1 MFTHLHVHTEYS
13 LLDGISRITDLVE
26 AAERHRMSSLAIT
39 DHGVLY
45 GAVDFYSA
53 AKNKGINPIIGCEMY
68 EARNSR
74 LVKDISEKKPFH
86 LTVLAHN
93 NTGYKNLLKLVSLA
107 HLEGFYYRPR
117 IDDALLEKYNEG
129 LIILSGCPSSKIA
142 KDITDGN
149 LEKGKRRAGWLK
161 EVFGDR
167 FFMEIQQHDQIP
179 DLHTINTNTI
189 EISKSLNIP
198 LVATNDSHYTVREH
212 AHLQDI
218 RICISTNSTISD
230 TKRLKM
236 EGDSFYLKSGEEMME
251 LFKELPDAIAN
262 TQRIAERCDVVLP
275 FGETHLPRYP
285 VPDGIDVDEYL
296 SKLCWEGLTRIHGTP
311 TNQQKQR
318 LEYELEV
325 IKHTRFAHYFL
336 VVWQIVSFA
345 RERHILFG
353 VRGSAAAS
361 LALYCLGVTDVDPME
376 HHLVF
381 ERFLNLERKEMPDID
396 MDFQD
401 DRRDEVLQHV
411 TRQYGKDKV
420 AQIITFGTLGPKAAI
435 RDVGRAR
442 NVSYSDADRLARL
455 IPFRAKSIQEAI
467 DTVPEIQDLE
477 RSRDD
482 IRELLRDAQGLEGIA
497 HHVSTHAAGVVISA
511 DPLTEYVPLQR
522 PTKAD
527 EDSELAMTQFAM
539 DPIAKLGLLKMDF
552 LGLTN
557 LTILDKTLKAIEK
570 TRGLKL
576 SLKDIS
582 MTDLKT
588 FDLLSSGNTTEV
600 FQLESTGMQKY
611 IKALRPSSVSDVA
624 AMIALYRPGPMEQI
638 PNFIAAK
645 HGEIPVMSPHPSLDD
660 ILRDS
665 YGIIVF
671 QDQVLL
677 ILQTF
682 AGYSLGEADIVRKA
696 MGKKIPSLMAK
707 ERDRFIVGAKNK
719 GFDSTLAEE
728 IFDLIEPFAGY
739 AFNKAHSVSY
749 AQISYWTAYFKANYP
764 LEYMASVLNSRA
776 GHPDKISNA
785 INECLRMGIKVL
797 PPNINYSQIEF
808 TIEDTDNG
816 IQNIRFGLSAIKNLG
831 ATALTPIIQARK
843 KTGRFTSLEEFARS
857 SNCHALNR
865 RGLESLIKAGAF
877 DTFGPR
883 KALLDISEQLVNISQ
898 QESNMRST
906 GQTSLFG
913 NISTPV
919 PSTFQ
924 INVGKEEVSLNEII
938 EWERELLGVTISSN
952 PLSLIPKH
960 SIPDQAITSRN
971 QISSDLE
978 GKQITILGQVTTLR
992 ERMTRD
998 NRQFLSASID
1008 LLGGYIEVVAWPHV
1022 FGQTRDFWQEGR
1034 LLLVSGK
1041 VKSRGPGLS
1050 IYCDTVSGFEGSGD
1064 SVPDQNSRPKY
1075 TKSTSAIKP
1084 STPSSSRVG
1093 RGKDQPTVAIRIVEI
1108 AIENSDA
1115 VGSEADFLDNLVRS
1129 MLEFTGDDRVQLR
1142 IGTVGNPVLIEMPF
1156 TVKSCPEL
1164 ESKITEILGPD
1175 RMRVKCAQEKIPAT
1189 NVDLAA

>member
-13 LLDGISRITDLVE
+13 LLDGISRIPDLVE
-26 AAERHRMSSLAIT
+26 AASRHHMSSLAIT

-45 GAVDFYSA
+45 GAVDFYLA
-53 AKNKGINPIIGCEMY
+53 AKAKGINPIIGCEMY

-74 LVKDISEKKPFH
+74 LVKDSSEKRPFH

-107 HLEGFYYRPR
+107 HLEGFYYKPR
-117 IDDALLEKYNEG
+117 IDDNLLEQYNEG
-129 LIILSGCPSSKIA
+129 LIILSGCPNSKISR
-142 KDITDGN
+142 DITDGN
-149 LEKGKRRAGWLK
+149 LEKGKQRAGWLK

-167 FFMEIQQHDQIP
+167 FFMEIQQHDHIP

-189 EISKSLNIP
+189 EISKSLDIP
-198 LVATNDSHYTVREH
+198 IVATNDSHYTLQEH
-212 AHLQDI
+212 SHLQDI
-218 RICISTNSTISD
+218 RMCISTNSTISD
-230 TKRLKM
+230 SKRLKM

-251 LFKELPDAIAN
+251 LFKELPDAITN
-262 TQRIAERCDVVLP
+262 TQLIAERCELVLP
-275 FGETHLPRYP
+275 FGEIHLPRYP
-285 VPDGIDVDEYL
+285 VPDGLDVDEYL
-296 SKLCWEGLTRIHGTP
+296 SKLCWAGLVRIYGTP
-311 TNQQKQR
+311 DAHQKQR
-318 LEYELEV
+318 LKYELEV

-336 VVWQIVSFA
+336 VVWQIVSFS
-345 RERHILFG
+345 REKHILFG

-376 HHLVF
+376 HNLVF

-411 TRQYGKDKV
+411 TQQYGKDKV

-442 NVSYSDADRLARL
+442 NVSYSDADHLAKL
-455 IPFRAKSIQEAI
+455 IPLRAKSIQEAV
-467 DTVPEIQDLE
+467 DTVPEIQDLQQN
-477 RSRDD
+477 RDD
-482 IRELLRDAQGLEGIA
+482 IRDLLRDAQGLEGIA
-497 HHVSTHAAGVVISA
+497 HHVSTHAAGVVISEN
-511 DPLTEYVPLQR
+511 PLTEYVPLQR
-522 PTKAD
+522 PSKAD
-527 EDSELAMTQFAM
+527 QGSEVAMTQFAM

-557 LTILDKTLKAIEK
+557 LTILDKTLKLIEK
-570 TRGLKL
+570 TGGLKL

-582 MTDLKT
+582 MTDDKT

-600 FQLESTGMQKY
+600 FQLESPGMQKN
-611 IKALRPSSVSDVA
+611 IKSLKPSSISDVA

-638 PNFIAAK
+638 PNFISAK
-645 HGEIPVMSPHPSLDD
+645 HGEIPVISPHPSLDH
-660 ILRDS
+660 ILKDS

-707 ERDRFIVGAKNK
+707 ERDRFIAGAKNK
-719 GFDSTLAEE
+719 GFDSKLAEE
-728 IFDLIEPFAGY
+728 IFNLIEPFAGY

-764 LEYMASVLNSRA
+764 VEYMASVLNSRA

-797 PPNINYSQIEF
+797 PPNINYSQVEF
-808 TIEDTDNG
+808 TIEDTDTE

-831 ATALTPIIQARK
+831 VTALAPIIQARE
-843 KTGRFTSLEEFARS
+843 TPGRFGSLEEFARN
-857 SNCHALNR
+857 SNCHELNR

-877 DTFGPR
+877 DIFGPR
-883 KALLDISEQLVNISQ
+883 KALLDVSDQLVNISQ
-898 QESNMRST
+898 QESKMRST

-913 NISTPV
+913 DISTPV
-919 PSTFQ
+919 GETLQ
-924 INVGKEEVSLNEII
+924 ITVGKDEVSLNEII
-938 EWERELLGVTISSN
+938 GWERELLGVSISSD

-960 SIPDQAITSRN
+960 SIPDHVKTSRN

-978 GKQITILGQVTTLR
+978 GKQITFLGQVRTLS

-998 NRQFLSASID
+998 NRLFLSASMD
-1008 LLGGYIEVVAWPHV
+1008 LLGGHIEVVAWPSV
-1022 FGQTRDFWQEGR
+1022 LDQTSEFWKEGK

-1041 VKSRGPGLS
+1041 VKSRGSGLS
-1050 IYCDTVSGFEGSGD
+1050 IYCNTVSEFQGSTVA
-1064 SVPDQNSRPKY
+1064 VPHQNGKP
-1075 TKSTSAIKP
+1075 TSANSPSVTKP
-1084 STPSSSRVG
+1084 I
-1093 RGKDQPTVAIRIVEI
+1093 GKIVEI
-1108 AIENSDA
+1108 AIKSSDA
-1115 VGSEADFLDNLVRS
+1115 VGSEADLLDNLVRS
-1129 MLEFTGDDRVQLR
+1129 ILDFDGDYRVQLR
-1142 IGTVGNPVLIEMPF
+1142 IGIVGNPVLIEMPF
-1156 TVKSCPEL
+1156 TVNNCPEL
-1164 ESKITEILGPD
+1164 ESKITEILGPG
-1175 RMRVKCAQEKIPAT
+1175 RITVKNGQDKILPT
-1189 NVDLAA
+1189 NLKIID

>member
-26 AAERHRMSSLAIT
+26 AAVQHRMSSLAIT

-53 AKNKGINPIIGCEMY
+53 AKARGINPIIGCEMY

-74 LVKDISEKKPFH
+74 LVKDTSEKRPFH

-93 NTGYKNLLKLVSLA
+93 NQGYKNLLKLVSLA
-107 HLEGFYYRPR
+107 HMEGFYYRPR
-117 IDDALLEKYNEG
+117 IDDDLLEQYNEG
-129 LIILSGCPSSKIA
+129 LIILSGCPNSKISR
-142 KDITDGN
+142 DITDGN
-149 LEKGKRRAGWLK
+149 IEKGKQRAAWLK

-167 FFMEIQQHDQIP
+167 FFMEIQQHDHIP
-179 DLHTINTNTI
+179 DLDTINTNTI
-189 EISKSLNIP
+189 EISKTLDIP
-198 LVATNDSHYTVREH
+198 LVATNDSHYTFEDH

-218 RICISTNSTISD
+218 RMCISTNSTISD
-230 TKRLKM
+230 SKRLKM
-236 EGDSFYLKSGEEMME
+236 EGNSFYLKSGKEMME
-251 LFKELPDAIAN
+251 LFKELPDAIIN
-262 TQRIAERCDVVLP
+262 TQRIAERCELVLP
-275 FGETHLPRYP
+275 FGEIHVPRYP
-285 VPDGIDVDEYL
+285 VPDGMDADEYL
-296 SKLCWEGLTRIHGTP
+296 SKLCWEGLTRIYKTP
-311 TNQQKQR
+311 NNQHKQR
-318 LEYELEV
+318 LKYELEV

-336 VVWQIVSFA
+336 VVWQIVSYT
-345 RERHILFG
+345 RDRHILFG

-381 ERFLNLERKEMPDID
+381 ERFLNLERNEMPDID

-411 TRQYGKDKV
+411 TQQYGKDKV

-442 NVSYSDADRLARL
+442 NVSYGDADRLARL

-467 DTVPEIQDLE
+467 DTVPEIQDLQ
-477 RSRDD
+477 RSRED
-482 IRELLRDAQGLEGIA
+482 IRDLLKDAQGLEGIA
-497 HHVSTHAAGVVISA
+497 HHVSTHAAGVVISE

-527 EDSELAMTQFAM
+527 EDSEVAMTQFAM

-557 LTILDKTLKAIEK
+557 LTILDKTLKIIEQ

-576 SLKDIS
+576 SLKDVS
-582 MTDLKT
+582 MADDKT
-588 FDLLSSGNTTEV
+588 FDLLSSGDTTEV

-611 IKALRPSSVSDVA
+611 IKTLRPSSLSDVA

-645 HGEIPVMSPHPSLDD
+645 HGEIPVISPHPSLDD
-660 ILRDS
+660 ILKDS

-707 ERDRFIVGAKNK
+707 ERDRFIIGAKKK
-719 GFDSTLAEE
+719 GFDSVLAEE
-728 IFDLIEPFAGY
+728 IFNLIEPFAGY

-797 PPNINYSQIEF
+797 PPNINYSQVDF
-808 TIEDTDNG
+808 TIEDSENG
-816 IQNIRFGLSAIKNLG
+816 TQNIRFGLSAIKNLG
-831 ATALTPIIQARK
+831 ITALTPIIEARA
-843 KTGRFTSLEEFARS
+843 KTGSYASLEEFARN

-883 KALLDISEQLVNISQ
+883 KALLDISDQLVNISQ

-913 NISTPV
+913 DFSTPV
-919 PSTFQ
+919 ASTVQ
-924 INVGKEEVSLNEII
+924 INVGEDEVPLNELIG
-938 EWERELLGVTISSN
+938 WERELLGVSISSS
-952 PLSLIPKH
+952 PLSLIPNH
-960 SIPDQAITSRN
+960 SIPDQAITSRKH
-971 QISSDLE
+971 ISSELE
-978 GKQITILGQVTTLR
+978 GKQITILGQVTTLS
-992 ERMTRD
+992 ERLTRD
-998 NRQFLSASID
+998 NRQFLSASMD
-1008 LLGGYIEVVAWPHV
+1008 LLGGNIEVVAWPHI
-1022 FGQTRDFWQEGR
+1022 FDQTRRSWKEGQ
-1034 LLLVSGK
+1034 LLLISGK
-1041 VKSRGPGLS
+1041 VKSRGPRLS
-1050 IYCDTVSGFEGSGD
+1050 IYCDTVSEFEAVAE
-1064 SVPDQNSRPKY
+1064 SVTDRTDMPSY
-1075 TKSTSAIKP
+1075 TESETVNKSFPTTSANPEKAKDKP
-1084 STPSSSRVG
+1084 NP
-1093 RGKDQPTVAIRIVEI
+1093 KDTIVEI
-1108 AIENSDA
+1108 IIEDSDA
-1115 VGSEADFLDNLVRS
+1115 IGSEAAFLDTLIRS
-1129 MLEFTGDDRVQLR
+1129 ILDFSGENRVQLR
-1142 IGTVGNPVLIEMPF
+1142 INNIDNPVLVEMPF
-1156 TVKSCPEL
+1156 TVKNCPEL
-1164 ESKITEILGPD
+1164 ESKIINVLGPD
-1175 RMRVKCAQEKIPAT
+1175 RFRIKGAQETVQAQQITAM
-1189 NVDLAA
+1189 D

>member
-13 LLDGISRITDLVE
+13 LLDGISRITDLME
-26 AAERHRMSSLAIT
+26 AAESHNMSSLAIT

-45 GAVDFYSA
+45 GAIDFYSA
-53 AKNKGINPIIGCEMY
+53 AKSRGINPIIGCEMY

-74 LVKDISEKKPFH
+74 LVKDSSEKRPFH

-93 NTGYKNLLKLVSLA
+93 NTGYKNLLKLVSIA
-107 HLEGFYYRPR
+107 HMEDFYYRPR

-129 LIILSGCPSSKIA
+129 LIILSGCPNSKISR
-142 KDITDGN
+142 DITDGN
-149 LEKGKRRAGWLK
+149 LLKAKQRAGWLK

-179 DLHTINTNTI
+179 DLPTINTNTI
-189 EISKSLNIP
+189 EISKSLDIP
-198 LVATNDSHYTVREH
+198 LVATNDSHYTAREH

-218 RICISTNSTISD
+218 RMCISTNSTILDS
-230 TKRLKM
+230 KRLKM
-236 EGDSFYLKSGEEMME
+236 EGDSFYLKSSEEMME
-251 LFKELPDAIAN
+251 LFKELPDAITN
-262 TQRIAERCDVVLP
+262 TQRIAERCEIVLP
-275 FGETHLPRYP
+275 FGEIHLPRYP

-296 SKLCWEGLTRIHGTP
+296 SKLCWEGLTRIYGAPPDQH
-311 TNQQKQR
+311 KQR
-318 LEYELEV
+318 LKYELEV
-325 IKHTRFAHYFL
+325 IKQTRFAHYFL
-336 VVWQIVSFA
+336 VVWQIVSYT
-345 RERHILFG
+345 REKQILFG

-376 HHLVF
+376 HRLVF

-411 TRQYGKDKV
+411 TQQYGKDKV
-420 AQIITFGTLGPKAAI
+420 AQIITFGTLGPKAAL

-442 NVSYSDADRLARL
+442 NVNYGDVDRLARL
-455 IPFRAKSIQEAI
+455 IPFRAKSIQDAI
-467 DTVPEIQDLE
+467 DTVPEIQHLE
-477 RSRDD
+477 QSRDD

-497 HHVSTHAAGVVISA
+497 HHVSTHAAGVVISE

-522 PTKAD
+522 PTRAE
-527 EDSELAMTQFAM
+527 EDSQVAMTQFAM

-557 LTILDKTLKAIEK
+557 LTILDKTLKVIEK

-576 SLKDIS
+576 SLKEIS
-582 MTDLKT
+582 TTDDKT

-600 FQLESTGMQKY
+600 FQLESTGMQKH

-645 HGEIPVMSPHPSLDD
+645 HGEIPVISPHSSLDD
-660 ILRDS
+660 ILNDS

-707 ERDRFIVGAKNK
+707 ERDKFIAGATNK
-719 GFDSTLAEE
+719 GFDSNLAEE
-728 IFDLIEPFAGY
+728 IFNLIEPFAGY

-764 LEYMASVLNSRA
+764 LEYMASVLNSRS

-785 INECLRMGIKVL
+785 INECLRMEIKVL

-808 TIEDTDNG
+808 TIETTGNG

-831 ATALTPIIQARK
+831 ATALTPIIQARE
-843 KTGRFTSLEEFARS
+843 KTGGFASLEEFARN
-857 SNCHALNR
+857 SNCHGLNR

-913 NISTPV
+913 DISTPV
-919 PSTFQ
+919 ASTLQ
-924 INVGKEEVSLNEII
+924 INVGEGEVSLNEII
-938 EWERELLGVTISSN
+938 GWERELLGVTISST

-960 SIPDQAITSRN
+960 LIPDQAITSRS

-978 GKQITILGQVTTLR
+978 GKQITVLGQVTTLS

-1022 FGQTRDFWQEGR
+1022 FDQTRASWGEGK
-1034 LLLVSGK
+1034 LLLVTGK
-1041 VKSRGPGLS
+1041 VKSRGPGFS
-1050 IYCDTVSGFEGSGD
+1050 IYCDTVSELEGSAN
-1064 SVPDQNSRPKY
+1064 SASDQNGRPKY
-1075 TKSTSAIKP
+1075 TFSTSGTKP
-1084 STPSSSRVG
+1084 STL
-1093 RGKDQPTVAIRIVEI
+1093 QPTNGGREKYKPNVAVKIVELTI
-1108 AIENSDA
+1108 TNSDA
-1115 VGSEADFLDNLVRS
+1115 VGSEVDFLENLIRS
-1129 MLEFTGDDRVQLR
+1129 ILEFNGDDRVQLR
-1142 IGTVGNPVLIEMPF
+1142 INTVENPVLMEMPF
-1156 TVKSCPEL
+1156 TVKISPEL

-1175 RMRVKCAQEKIPAT
+1175 RMRVKTAQEKIST
-1189 NVDLAA
+1189 INVDLAD